1 MRYLF
6 LLVFLL
12 PVLSFGNTDTV
23 QTIGNYQVHYSTLN
37 TSFLSTKVAKAYGI
51 TRGKDKA
58 LLNVAI
64 LKKQAGGEYL
74 PIKANVKVELNDLVH
89 KRQLSVQE
97 VVEEYA
103 VYYLS
108 PFDIDHKVTIYFTVA
123 AQVEGRQTPIEV
135 KFQRRL
141 YKDGE

>member
-1 MRYLF
+1 MRYFFLLF
-6 LLVFLL
+6 LLL
-12 PVLSFGNTDTV
+12 PVLSFANTDTV
-23 QTIGNYQVHYSTLN
+23 QTVGNYQVHYSTLN
-37 TSFLSTKVAKAYGI
+37 TSFLSAKVANAYGI

-64 LKKQAGGEYL
+64 LKKQTDGQYS
-74 PIKANVKVELNDLVH
+74 PIKANVKVELNDLIH

-97 VVEEYA
+97 VIEEYA

-108 PFDIDHKVTIYFTVA
+108 PFDIDHKVTIYFTVV
-123 AQVEGRQTPIEV
+123 AQVEGRQMPIEV